1 MKSRIADQNQ
11 GVRALKKTKRTATD
25 PAGKDISFYHSWC
38 KRCGNCLAFCPRQAL
53 ETDAWGYPRL
63 AEEGRCSRCGLCE
76 MLCPDLAISLGEGE
90 AGMPEGSSRKTPPEE
105 RPVRSPERLAP
116 RAGGGDDD

>member
-1 MKSRIADQNQ
+1 MKKNNDHP
-11 GVRALKKTKRTATD
+11 D

-53 ETDAWGYPRL
+53 ETDPWGYPRL
-63 AEEGRCSRCGLCE
+63 ADSGRCTRCGLCE

-90 AGMPEGSSRKTPPEE
+90 AGIKEEPARKTPPAE
-105 RPVRSPERLAP
+105 RPTRSPERLAP
-116 RAGGGDDD
+116 RSGEADDV

>member
-1 MKSRIADQNQ
+1 MKK
-11 GVRALKKTKRTATD
+11 KKTPEAE

-53 ETDAWGYPRL
+53 EADAWGYPRL
-63 AEEGRCSRCGLCE
+63 ADEGRCTRCGLCE

-90 AGMPEGSSRKTPPEE
+90 AGTAVEPSRKLLPAE

-116 RAGGGDDD
+116 RAGRGDDD

>member
-1 MKSRIADQNQ
+1 MKN
-11 GVRALKKTKRTATD
+11 TKRSAAE
-25 PAGKDISFYHSWC
+25 PAEKDISFYHSWC
-38 KRCGNCLAFCPRQAL
+38 KRCGNCLAFCPRKAL
-53 ETDAWGYPRL
+53 EADAWGYPRL
-63 AEEGRCSRCGLCE
+63 ADKDRCTRCGLCE

-90 AGMPEGSSRKTPPEE
+90 AGLAGDSSRRTLPAE